1 MEPGIEDRKAF
12 TVLGIQFKIKQ
23 GSETA
28 GLFAG
33 IWEKFEAGSDLVE
46 SLSLSKKYYGVNFPT
61 DKEDVTEYLA
71 GMMVSRDSPVPNG
84 LVKREVPGGDYAL
97 IECPVESIGLCY
109 QNIFT
114 KWLPAASV
122 TFNSKNPVFEEYPE
136 KDSTLPV
143 CIHVPVTKN
152 ELSGKNVI

>member
-1 MEPGIEDRKAF
+1 MEPRIEHRKAF

-33 IWEKFEAGSDLVE
+33 IWEKFEAQSDLME
-46 SLSLSKKYYGVNFPT
+46 SLSLSNKYYGVNFPT
-61 DKEDVTEYLA
+61 EKEDVTEYLA
-71 GMMVSRDSPVPNG
+71 GMMVSGDSPVPNG
-84 LVKREVPGGDYAL
+84 LVKREVPGGDYAV
-97 IECPVESIGLCY
+97 IECPVEGIGLCY

-114 KWLPAASV
+114 KWLPTASL
-122 TFNSKNPVFEEYPE
+122 TFNPKNPVFEEYPE

-143 CIHVPVTKN
+143 RIHVPVIKN
-152 ELSGKNVI
+152 E